1 MFDIGEDFSLLSET
15 LNFGF
20 FDIDFGNDLDINNDY
35 FDGIDLVIS
44 PIDTLV
50 NKPKRSFSEK
60 IKDDEFLFEL
70 FFCF

>member
-15 LNFGF
+15 LNFSF

>member
-1 MFDIGEDFSLLSET
+1 MFDIGKDFSLLSET

-20 FDIDFGNDLDINNDY
+20 FDIDFGNDLDINNNY
-35 FDGIDLVIS
+35 FDGINLVIS

-50 NKPKRSFSEK
+50 DESKRSFTEK
-60 IKDDEFLFEL
+60 IKDDEFLFKL